1 MSLPF
6 QPRSR
11 AAGTP
16 TTGGRFPPPS
26 ALSSA
31 PRARRGFTP
40 RSAAKTKVVC
50 GASNVKPK
58 LTAQQQLDIIHRLE
72 AGNFQKGVGLSQFY
86 EEYSNNGAA
95 KLPCK
100 QNLFSSFASED
111 HPIACSTR
119 NYGNGMY
126 GSMESLI
133 SIGTSIISSS
143 TAVEGID
150 VTSLEVPV
158 PTGQIPDT
166 EEYNSLPDYIKLLD
180 KILLERESYCRRLE
194 ELADIR
200 CATKFEELL
209 PQEKMGTFLLNK
221 YQISFYIINSWTCF
235 IS

>member
-40 RSAAKTKVVC
+40 RSAAKTKVV
-50 GASNVKPK
+50 GGGITVKPK
-58 LTAQQQLDIIHRLE
+58 LTAQQQLDIIQRLE
-72 AGNFQKGVGLSQFY
+72 TGNFQKGVGLSQFY
-86 EEYSNNGAA
+86 QEYSNGAA

-100 QNLFSSFASED
+100 QNLFASFASED
-111 HPIACSTR
+111 PIACSTR
-119 NYGNGMY
+119 NYGNGIC

-133 SIGTSIISSS
+133 SVGTSIISSS

-158 PTGQIPDT
+158 PTGQIPET
-166 EEYNSLPDYIKLLD
+166 EEYHSLPDYIKLLD
-180 KILLERESYCRRLE
+180 KILLERENYCRRLE

-200 CATKFEELL
+200 CAAKFEELL
-209 PQEKMGTFLLNK
+209 PQEKMGAFLLK
-221 YQISFYIINSWTCF
+221 F
-235 IS
+235 